1 MPCHR
6 GPDAKREGPV
16 RGFAGRPIL
25 LRSVLDAVHGVKRGS
40 MAERIL
46 IVDDDAALRE
56 SLEMILASEGYQVTT
71 AANGQAALERVDE
84 VPIDV
89 VLCDVRMPGLDGFEL
104 LPQIARKLPGV
115 PIVMMSAYG
124 TADLAIEAMKL
135 GAYDYVAKPFQPSEV
150 LLTLRKARE
159 RERLRRANQQLKREV
174 TRAVGD
180 RPIVAASTVMIELL
194 ELVERTA
201 AFKTTAL
208 LTGESGTG
216 KEVLARAIH
225 AQSPRRNEPFVAINC
240 GAIPEHL
247 LESELFGHSKG
258 AFTGANRAR
267 RGLFPEADGGTLF
280 LDEIA
285 ELPLAMQVKL
295 LRVLQEEEVL
305 PVGESKPVAIDVRVI
320 AATSR
325 DLEAGMADGWFRE
338 DLYYRL
344 NVMRLPIPPLRDR
357 KEDIPLLCDHF
368 LAHFR
373 ESLGRPVRSI
383 ADEALERL
391 VNYRWPGNVRE
402 LQNVIE
408 RSVILAD
415 GERLGLAQ
423 LPSNIIEADSVVA
436 QGDPKSFGMR
446 RARRRFEIDLI
457 RRALRETDG
466 NRTHAAKLLEIS
478 HRALLYKIKGYE
490 LRD

>member
-1 MPCHR
+1 MP
-6 GPDAKREGPV
+6 D
-16 RGFAGRPIL
+16 
-25 LRSVLDAVHGVKRGS
+25 
-40 MAERIL
+40 RIL
-46 IVDDDAALRE
+46 IVDDDEALRE
-56 SLEMILASEGYQVTT
+56 SLELILASEGYAVTT
-71 AANGQAALERVDE
+71 ASDGDKALVRVDE
-84 VPIDV
+84 VPIDI

-124 TADLAIEAMKL
+124 SEDLAIEAMKL

-150 LLTLRKARE
+150 LLTLRKAME
-159 RERLRRANQQLKREV
+159 RERLRRANEHLQRDVE
-174 TRAVGD
+174 RAIGE
-180 RPIVAASTVMIELL
+180 RPIVAASAAMIDLL

-225 AQSPRRNEPFVAINC
+225 SQSPRRAEPFIAVNC
-240 GAIPEHL
+240 GAIPEPL
-247 LESELFGHSKG
+247 LESELFGHAKG

-267 RGLFPEADGGTLF
+267 RGLFPEADGGSLF

-285 ELPLAMQVKL
+285 ELPQALQVKL
-295 LRVLQEEEVL
+295 LRVLQEEEVR
-305 PVGESKPVAIDVRVI
+305 PVGESKSVSIDVRVI

-325 DLEAGMADGWFRE
+325 DLDTEIAEGRFRE
-338 DLYYRL
+338 DLFYRL
-344 NVMRLPIPPLRDR
+344 NVMHLQIPALRER
-357 KEDIPLLCDHF
+357 REDIPLLCDHF

-373 ESLGRPVRSI
+373 DSLGKRVRSI
-383 ADEALERL
+383 ADDALDRL
-391 VNYRWPGNVRE
+391 IHYDWPGNVRE

-415 GERLGLAQ
+415 TDRIRLED
-423 LPSNIIEADSVVA
+423 LPSNIVEAPSG
-436 QGDPKSFGMR
+436 GDAAGSRFFAMKP
-446 RARRRFEIDLI
+446 ARRRFEIDLI
-457 RRALRETDG
+457 RRALKETDG

-478 HRALLYKIKGYE
+478 HRALLYKLKEYGI
-490 LRD
+490 RD

>member
-1 MPCHR
+1 MT
-6 GPDAKREGPV
+6 
-16 RGFAGRPIL
+16 
-25 LRSVLDAVHGVKRGS
+25 
-40 MAERIL
+40 ERIL
-46 IVDDDAALRE
+46 IVDDDDALRE
-56 SLEMILASEGYQVTT
+56 SLEMILASEGYLVST
-71 AANGQAALERVDE
+71 AEHGEAALARVDE
-84 VPIDV
+84 LPIDV

-159 RERLRRANQQLKREV
+159 RERLRRDNKQLKRDV

-180 RPIVAASTVMIELL
+180 RPIIAASSVMIELL
-194 ELVERTA
+194 EMVERTA

-208 LTGESGTG
+208 LVGESGTG
-216 KEVLARAIH
+216 KEVMARAIH
-225 AQSPRRNEPFVAINC
+225 SQSPRRNEPFVAVNC

-247 LESELFGHSKG
+247 LESELFGHAKG
-258 AFTGANRAR
+258 AFTGASRAR
-267 RGLFPEADGGTLF
+267 RGLFSEADGGTFF
-280 LDEIA
+280 LDEVA
-285 ELPLAMQVKL
+285 ELPLSLQVKL
-295 LRVLQEEEVL
+295 LRVLQEEEVR
-305 PVGESKPVAIDVRVI
+305 PVGDNKSVAIDVRVI

-325 DLEAGMADGWFRE
+325 NLEAAIAEGTFRK
-338 DLYYRL
+338 DLFYRL
-344 NVMRLPIPPLRDR
+344 NVMQLAIPPLRDR
-357 KEDIPLLCDHF
+357 REDISLLCDHF

-373 ESLGRPVRSI
+373 ESLGKPVRSI
-383 ADEALERL
+383 ADDALERL
-391 VNYRWPGNVRE
+391 INYSWPGNVRE

-408 RSVILAD
+408 RSVILTD
-415 GERLGLAQ
+415 GDRIGLSH
-423 LPSNIIEADSVVA
+423 LPTNIVEAAAGGSA
-436 QGDPKSFGMR
+436 SESKGFGMR

-478 HRALLYKIKGYE
+478 HRALLYKLKDYGIK
-490 LRD
+490 D